1 MHQTVQH
8 AVATNAHLLLF
19 WCMIKRSAAPATL
32 NAPLSEGRAVPHRCN
47 LPGRSLI
54 TPLGLWQLTG
64 AATCLLAVVISRVS
78 RGASAG
84 RTSSPAGVLTV
95 SPPSTGLTPIDLAIN
110 NRHVKLVRR
119 LEQRSF
125 FSGWLLMK
133 VPKYMGLGSEWK
145 SRWCVIMPRYPNV
158 SLHTCCTLRVPAM

>member
-1 MHQTVQH
+1 MIMKI
-8 AVATNAHLLLF
+8 ATLLL
-19 WCMIKRSAAPATL
+19 AAL
-32 NAPLSEGRAVPHRCN
+32 KL
-47 LPGRSLI
+47 
-54 TPLGLWQLTG
+54 
-64 AATCLLAVVISRVS
+64 
-78 RGASAG
+78 GASAG

-95 SPPSTGLTPIDLAIN
+95 HRPSTGLTPIDLAIN

-145 SRWCVIMPRYPNV
+145 SRWCVIMPRYPSV
-158 SLHTCCTLRVPAM
+158 SVLALKSFLSLRILSIQHRVCAAIVGWKAQ

>member
-1 MHQTVQH
+1 MDILRSTLAICSWPELLH
-8 AVATNAHLLLF
+8 ACCWT
-19 WCMIKRSAAPATL
+19 
-32 NAPLSEGRAVPHRCN
+32 RC
-47 LPGRSLI
+47 SK
-54 TPLGLWQLTG
+54 Q
-64 AATCLLAVVISRVS
+64 
-78 RGASAG
+78 GASAG

-95 SPPSTGLTPIDLAIN
+95 NPPSTGLTPIDLAIN

-119 LEQRSF
+119 LEQRAF

-158 SLHTCCTLRVPAM
+158 SLCTCCTLWVPLGLSSRLSASWECRQLMGCMQQWACCLYQERSTARLWMQLQTCSQV